1 MGLGLKTDFDDF
13 HRTDDSDGFG
23 CSGSETGEEDSR
35 GGGGVGDGVGEPS
48 FVGFEGSEADRHFWD
63 DSGEDGTEAFVEGER
78 CFSLDYMR
86 TGCYEPAGFG
96 LFERKRE
103 EVRGKGE
110 KEVRRLI
117 REGLDDWKER
127 GGRTYTG
134 SKT

>member
-13 HRTDDSDGFG
+13 HRTDDRDGFG
-23 CSGSETGEEDSR
+23 CPSSETGEEDAR
-35 GGGGVGDGVGEPS
+35 GRGDVDFGVWEPS
-48 FVGFEGSEADRHFWD
+48 FVCFERSETDRHFWD
-63 DSGEDGTEAFVEGER
+63 DSGEDSTEAFVEGER

-86 TGCYEPAGFG
+86 TGCYEPAGFS

-103 EVRGKGE
+103 EGREKGE

-127 GGRTYTG
+127 
-134 SKT
+134 